1 MDQSITAGPDGTSGI
16 GNLTPSHYQLTA
28 TQPGFANSSVSAVE
42 LAPGQALDLTL
53 TLGLKR
59 LTKRVYE
66 ALVSCLRRRLEGD
79 HRQWT
84 RTGASR
90 TPVAAQ
96 LAAVSKR
103 RLVLWRRSRHRSTR
117 LQRAPAHGSALRGPS
132 GKAWEDSRVKIY
144 GWFEG
149 SLNLSTSHQSN
160 SWYMYEKD
168 MPNVA
173 GPLALETGPGAHSV
187 PPARCA
193 ALPLSG
199 LP

>member
-1 MDQSITAGPDGTSGI
+1 MKRLFRAYADDWKGTTASGPEPARRAPPSPLNSPPFPNADWSYGGAPDI
-16 GNLTPSHYQLTA
+16 GVPDSNVPPLMAALY
-28 TQPGFANSSVSAVE
+28 G
-42 LAPGQALDLTL
+42 GQA
-53 TLGLKR
+53 
-59 LTKRVYE
+59 
-66 ALVSCLRRRLEGD
+66 
-79 HRQWT
+79 
-84 RTGASR
+84 
-90 TPVAAQ
+90 
-96 LAAVSKR
+96 
-103 RLVLWRRSRHRSTR
+103 
-117 LQRAPAHGSALRGPS
+117 
-132 GKAWEDSRVKIY
+132 KAWEDSRVKIY